1 MVTIKS
7 QKSLIL
13 TLARVIVFRDNE
25 NFMPCEIYH
34 YQSIPDRQ
42 TYFQVL
48 MLFKYFTNK
57 T

>member
-1 MVTIKS
+1 MTIKS
-7 QKSLIL
+7 QKALIL
-13 TLARVIVFRDNE
+13 TPTRGIVVRDNE
-25 NFMPCEIYH
+25 NFMPCEIYC
-34 YQSIPDRQ
+34 YQSIPNRQ

>member
-13 TLARVIVFRDNE
+13 ARDIAVMDNE
-25 NFMPCEIYH
+25 NFMPCEIHH
-34 YQSIPDRQ
+34 YQSIPNRQ